1 MKTKTLTMFDK
12 IAGIA
17 VLTFF
22 LYIIFL
28 AVDAEGWKDGLL
40 IIFRILG
47 TAIGATLIGMI
58 VLYFVVWAVVSWKR
72 NKRIQGIE
80 REVFSQMI
88 LENPHKK
95 KGYQPNCEGP
105 NKWAR

>member
-1 MKTKTLTMFDK
+1 MKTKTFTMFDK

-17 VLTFF
+17 ALTFF
-22 LYIIFL
+22 MYITFL

-40 IIFRILG
+40 IILRILG
-47 TAIGATLIGMI
+47 TAVAATLVGMI
-58 VLYFVVWAVVSWKR
+58 VLSLIVWAVMFWKR
-72 NKRIQGIE
+72 NKRIREIE

-88 LENPHKK
+88 LENPRKK

>member
-17 VLTFF
+17 ALTFF
-22 LYIIFL
+22 LYITFL

-40 IIFRILG
+40 IILRILG
-47 TAIGATLIGMI
+47 TAMAATLAGMI
-58 VLYFVVWAVVSWKR
+58 VLSLIVWAAMSWKR
-72 NKRIQGIE
+72 NKRIQEIE

>member
-1 MKTKTLTMFDK
+1 MKTKTISTLDETIIF
-12 IAGIA
+12 A
-17 VLTFF
+17 VLVFF
-22 LYIIFL
+22 GYVAFL
-28 AVDAEGWKDGLL
+28 AVSEEGFRGGLL
-40 IIFRILG
+40 IVAKIFGMALG
-47 TAIGATLIGMI
+47 VTLVGMI
-58 VLYFVVWAVVSWKR
+58 VVGFVVWAVMAWKK
-72 NKRIQGIE
+72 NKRIREIE